1 MYICIRSF
9 SDRLWWCL
17 CLYIIIIMP
26 VLSVRTDSLY
36 KLSRSLFLFMLSLS
50 TYMNITVLNW
60 YMYMHAAAISRV
72 CYYSNFTVLRKY
84 SKQKLTELCIIAN
97 VNSLF
102 LIYTLVDKK
111 FLVLRVKE
119 VLKSNGYH
127 SGAYSYDFSLFFF
140 YWFYFVV
147 YVPTTYVFYR
157 STGLILLYT
166 IHNKPHAV
174 FINYLIWFIVF
185 LFLFCLLIMITMKWI
200 LIHVAWSKSM
210 VGFSSLQCQFF
221 CEALVNSGKLDRNL
235 LHISF
240 L

>member
-60 YMYMHAAAISRV
+60 YVMYMHAAAISRV

-185 LFLFCLLIMITMKWI
+185 LFFI
-200 LIHVAWSKSM
+200 LSSHYDYYEMNTHTCSMVQIHGGIFQFAMPVFLWGAGKFWQAWS
-210 VGFSSLQCQFF
+210 
-221 CEALVNSGKLDRNL
+221 
-235 LHISF
+235 
-240 L
+240 

>member
-9 SDRLWWCL
+9 SDRSWWCL
-17 CLYIIIIMP
+17 CHYIIIIMP

-60 YMYMHAAAISRV
+60 YMYMHAVAISRV

-84 SKQKLTELCIIAN
+84 SKQKLTELRIIAN

-147 YVPTTYVFYR
+147 YVPTTYMFYR

-174 FINYLIWFIVF
+174 FINYLIWFIAFLFFILSSHYDYYEMNTHTCSMVQIHGGIFQFAMPVF
-185 LFLFCLLIMITMKWI
+185 LWGAGKFWQ
-200 LIHVAWSKSM
+200 AWS
-210 VGFSSLQCQFF
+210 
-221 CEALVNSGKLDRNL
+221 
-235 LHISF
+235 
-240 L
+240 

>member
-1 MYICIRSF
+1 
-9 SDRLWWCL
+9 
-17 CLYIIIIMP
+17 MP
-26 VLSVRTDSLY
+26 VLSVRTDLLY
-36 KLSRSLFLFMLSLS
+36 KLSRSLFLFMRSLF

-127 SGAYSYDFSLFFF
+127 SGDYSYDFSLFFF
-140 YWFYFVV
+140 Y
-147 YVPTTYVFYR
+147 
-157 STGLILLYT
+157 
-166 IHNKPHAV
+166 
-174 FINYLIWFIVF
+174 
-185 LFLFCLLIMITMKWI
+185 
-200 LIHVAWSKSM
+200 
-210 VGFSSLQCQFF
+210 
-221 CEALVNSGKLDRNL
+221 
-235 LHISF
+235 
-240 L
+240 